1 MIVWLASYPK
11 SGNTL
16 VRALLSSYFFS
27 NDGIF
32 NFEIIKNIKQFPHIG
47 LFENLG
53 IDIKNEKEVI
63 KNYVNAQAS
72 INKKDS
78 IQFCKTHS
86 YLFNID
92 NNPFT
97 DLNNSLGAIYIVRD
111 PRNVVTSYAHH
122 NSISIN
128 ESAER
133 MINSINY
140 GGNLESDNI
149 SDRTKVYMG
158 SWSSNFNSW
167 KSFKSPG
174 KYLLVKYEDLV
185 NDKEKTFYQILNFI
199 HKLKK
204 INLSIDK
211 KKINNVINSTSF
223 EKLKDLEKKEGF
235 IESKVN
241 MKTGK
246 KIPFFNLGS
255 KNNWKNI
262 LEDEIRK
269 KIEDSFKKEMI
280 ELGYL

>member
-47 LFENLG
+47 LFENLV

-211 KKINNVINSTSF
+211 RKINNVINSTSF
-223 EKLKDLEKKEGF
+223 EKLKDLEKKEGI

-241 MKTGK
+241 IKTGK

-269 KIEDSFKKEMI
+269 KIEVSFKKEMI

>member
-32 NFEIIKNIKQFPHIG
+32 NFDIIKNIKQFPHIG

-53 IDIKNEKEVI
+53 IDVKNEKEVI

-92 NNPFT
+92 NSPFT

-122 NSISIN
+122 NREKYRSSSEIIPTPALFAAFQNWHSCRHERRDSGLVHSI
-128 ESAER
+128 R
-133 MINSINY
+133 DHGRY
-140 GGNLESDNI
+140 
-149 SDRTKVYMG
+149 DRQ
-158 SWSSNFNSW
+158 
-167 KSFKSPG
+167 
-174 KYLLVKYEDLV
+174 DLFRRDQPV
-185 NDKEKTFYQILNFI
+185 R
-199 HKLKK
+199 
-204 INLSIDK
+204 SR
-211 KKINNVINSTSF
+211 
-223 EKLKDLEKKEGF
+223 GF
-235 IESKVN
+235 AGQTHS
-241 MKTGK
+241 
-246 KIPFFNLGS
+246 
-255 KNNWKNI
+255 
-262 LEDEIRK
+262 R
-269 KIEDSFKKEMI
+269 
-280 ELGYL
+280 